1 MLGGVFF
8 NLRSL
13 SSKLNSDPDEANPGA
28 TLGYV
33 VSILFFYSWHPLDLK
48 VDLALDLLSA
58 ALPSLLVCCSF
69 HVSVSLLLMAQSR
82 YVRLGP
88 TKKGCPGTDRRS
100 DFSLLRVQFHAV
112 VVQLEEDI
120 EKVDSDR
127 TKVAPNG
134 RVVYEA
140 MCVVVKTKILTLR
153 FEQAKQECRNRR
165 QQSGEEN
172 ESQAKRFIVL
182 CLGVLRS
189 SV

>member
-8 NLRSL
+8 NLTSL
-13 SSKLNSDPDEANPGA
+13 SSKLNCHPDEANPGA

-33 VSILFFYSWHPLDLK
+33 VSILFFYSWHPLDPR

-69 HVSVSLLLMAQSR
+69 HVSVSLWLMAQSR

-100 DFSLLRVQFHAV
+100 DVSLLRVHFHAV
-112 VVQLEEDI
+112 VIQLEEDI

-127 TKVAPNG
+127 SKVAPNG

-153 FEQAKQECRNRR
+153 FEQAKQEYRNRR
-165 QQSGEEN
+165 QQVKKMNPTQRG
-172 ESQAKRFIVL
+172 
-182 CLGVLRS
+182 S
-189 SV
+189 SYYV